1 MGEPVFRDKLGKVI
15 KEEASAA
22 FEDWA
27 GSSGLMASDAFSR
40 ARAHQRIGSVWLKF
54 QSALLPD
61 CVDDYGEFMARVA
74 SLWRIIQETFPG
86 PDKDHP
92 DRYRMPENPSYEL
105 WSHDLSLNAGR
116 DALDGGVP
124 GPTFVDDDTGCS
136 FSQQDG
142 DVQVFPDAYSVIGSN
157 RVECVDNNVL
167 DTDSRR
173 PEPDRD
179 LSWLLDLGRESA
191 VELTTDRLGPDTQA
205 ASTCSSHN
213 LPGFGMDNSSWALR
227 VDPPKFFW
235 EADPFLST
243 VFGQGSVT
251 GPELKRPAVDFDLT
265 GREPTDVFAMLR
277 KPKQVRVSGL
287 CEQVIKHVE
296 VRDER
301 DKRQSV
307 ISNWSSLVCINLEAF
322 AIGDTILAGGGPLTH
337 AVVETSLKACFAR
350 KATSTLAKRFYALN
364 RFVNYCGRNG
374 LQFFPLREHVVFTF
388 LQRMVED
395 AKAAASAGRSFLEA
409 CRFARGVLG
418 LRGDMAEL
426 GTARVDGMAV
436 ELGKRAGPISQASP
450 LLVSQVIALEKLVA
464 TTQDLKDRV
473 AYGAMLVLL
482 YSCGRFSDGQRA
494 VNMIL
499 DVERS
504 SIDHCAIDCPGF
516 VELQVLGNKGA
527 RSDVLR
533 RTYLP
538 LVAPVYS
545 LGSFAWFQAW
555 IQAREIL
562 GLEISGKL
570 TAPLLCRF
578 GADGVPLQQEITSS
592 ECGKLL
598 RRALRVD
605 EVGSS
610 GIRSH
615 SLKAT
620 ALSWAGKFGVG
631 LETRRLLGHHLDA
644 NAKSAEAY
652 NRDSMG
658 PAVEQL
664 VKTLQAI
671 KQGTFKPDESRS
683 GRFSKAADAA
693 ADGHDEQDAQT
704 ESDSDSS
711 FVPDSDDSSDSDEFP
726 FSGPGDS
733 TLLWHLVAPQLRP
746 EFVDIPET
754 CAVYRNNAS
763 GVQHLKKHG
772 NLRFLC
778 GRRECDRYTFFSGK
792 PIRGVALCEPC
803 LHSKD
808 LISESEP
815 PRVPDS

>member
-1 MGEPVFRDKLGKVI
+1 
-15 KEEASAA
+15 
-22 FEDWA
+22 
-27 GSSGLMASDAFSR
+27 
-40 ARAHQRIGSVWLKF
+40 
-54 QSALLPD
+54 
-61 CVDDYGEFMARVA
+61 
-74 SLWRIIQETFPG
+74 
-86 PDKDHP
+86 
-92 DRYRMPENPSYEL
+92 
-105 WSHDLSLNAGR
+105 
-116 DALDGGVP
+116 
-124 GPTFVDDDTGCS
+124 
-136 FSQQDG
+136 
-142 DVQVFPDAYSVIGSN
+142 
-157 RVECVDNNVL
+157 
-167 DTDSRR
+167 
-173 PEPDRD
+173 
-179 LSWLLDLGRESA
+179 
-191 VELTTDRLGPDTQA
+191 
-205 ASTCSSHN
+205 
-213 LPGFGMDNSSWALR
+213 MDNSSWALR

-235 EADPFLST
+235 ETDPFLNT

-251 GPELKRPAVDFDLT
+251 GLEPKRPAVDLDLT
-265 GREPTDVFAMLR
+265 VREPTDVFAMLR

-296 VRDER
+296 VCSGRAGPER
-301 DKRQSV
+301 R
-307 ISNWSSLVCINLEAF
+307 
-322 AIGDTILAGGGPLTH
+322 H
-337 AVVETSLKACFAR
+337 
-350 KATSTLAKRFYALN
+350 
-364 RFVNYCGRNG
+364 
-374 LQFFPLREHVVFTF
+374 
-388 LQRMVED
+388 
-395 AKAAASAGRSFLEA
+395 
-409 CRFARGVLG
+409 
-418 LRGDMAEL
+418 AEL

-436 ELGKRAGPISQASP
+436 ELGKRAGPILQASP

-504 SIDHCAIDCPGF
+504 SIDHGSIDCPGF
-516 VELQVLGNKGA
+516 VELQVLGKNGA

-545 LGSFAWFQAW
+545 LGSFGWFQAW
-555 IQAREIL
+555 LQAREIL

-605 EVGSS
+605 EDGSS

-671 KQGTFKPDESRS
+671 KQG
-683 GRFSKAADAA
+683 
-693 ADGHDEQDAQT
+693 
-704 ESDSDSS
+704 
-711 FVPDSDDSSDSDEFP
+711 
-726 FSGPGDS
+726 
-733 TLLWHLVAPQLRP
+733 
-746 EFVDIPET
+746 
-754 CAVYRNNAS
+754 
-763 GVQHLKKHG
+763 
-772 NLRFLC
+772 
-778 GRRECDRYTFFSGK
+778 
-792 PIRGVALCEPC
+792 
-803 LHSKD
+803 
-808 LISESEP
+808 SEP
-815 PRVPDS
+815 LRKVS